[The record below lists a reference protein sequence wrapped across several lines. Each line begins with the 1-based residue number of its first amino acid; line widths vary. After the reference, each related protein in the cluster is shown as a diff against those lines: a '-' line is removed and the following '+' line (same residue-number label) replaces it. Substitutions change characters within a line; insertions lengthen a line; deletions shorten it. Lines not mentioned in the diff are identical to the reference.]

1 MKSVLVHNFKN
12 NVNFTVL
19 VDKKTLICIS
29 SGLKDFITPIKPQI
43 LDHFQLLE
51 EIDATNIQSLNKEH
65 QNELQ
70 TI

>member
-1 MKSVLVHNFKN
+1 ML
-12 NVNFTVL
+12 
-19 VDKKTLICIS
+19 